1 MDYPCLLHPCIC
13 IVRIDIG
20 QPDGIAPV
28 CDIVN
33 WVNRAILRSYCGMVI
48 LWIGLVLDGIA
59 PVCDGDIVDRVNGAD
74 QPDNT

>member
-1 MDYPCLLHPCIC
+1 MDYTCLLHPCIC

-20 QPDGIAPV
+20 QPDDIVPV
-28 CDIVN
+28 CDIVD
-33 WVNRAILRSYCGMVI
+33 WVGTGWYCG
-48 LWIGLVLDGIA
+48 GIA